1 MQGASETS
9 EQQAVIEWASY
20 AQGKYPGLK
29 NLYHVPNEGKR
40 TKATAGILKSLGL
53 KPGVP
58 DLILDYPAGVYHG
71 LRIEMKYGKNLPS
84 EDQKD
89 WLRQLQAAG
98 YFVAV
103 VWSAN
108 AAIHLLTEYM
118 NLKSCEKMAEDA
130 DLLKVRWGFPSLDG
144 RRK

>member
-58 DLILDYPAGVYHG
+58 DLILDYPAGAYHG

-118 NLKSCEKMAEDA
+118 NLKPCEKMAEDT

-144 RRK
+144 WRK